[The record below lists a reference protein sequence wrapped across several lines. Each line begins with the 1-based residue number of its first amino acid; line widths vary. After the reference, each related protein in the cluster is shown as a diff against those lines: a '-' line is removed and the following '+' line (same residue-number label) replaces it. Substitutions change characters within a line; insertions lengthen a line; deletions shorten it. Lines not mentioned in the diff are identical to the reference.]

1 MPRNYH
7 ILQANASATCVR
19 CCCRSYTTETTFTD
33 AVLRGIALAS
43 PAAALSMMLAAII
56 YKKGLDKESDDTDG
70 TKPLSRADVQQIVLE
85 ALSMNPVSE
94 TFEAEAGIETN

>member
-1 MPRNYH
+1 
-7 ILQANASATCVR
+7 
-19 CCCRSYTTETTFTD
+19 
-33 AVLRGIALAS
+33 
-43 PAAALSMMLAAII
+43 MMLAAII